1 MACYRYE
8 AIYAEAKKNPLNGP
22 GAMVGWDSLSQV
34 LDLEFLNET
43 AALQRVVRNDG
54 SVQGTTTAKL

>member
-1 MACYRYE
+1 MHRIRA
-8 AIYAEAKKNPLNGP
+8 GP

-43 AALQRVVRNDG
+43 AALQRVVRSDG
-54 SVQGTTTAKL
+54 TVQSATPAKL